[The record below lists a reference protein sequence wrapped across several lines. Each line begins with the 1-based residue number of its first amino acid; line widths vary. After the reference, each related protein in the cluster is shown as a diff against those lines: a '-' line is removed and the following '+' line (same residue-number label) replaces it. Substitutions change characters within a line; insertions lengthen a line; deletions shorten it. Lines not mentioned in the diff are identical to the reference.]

1 MLNIKFNNLFKSAHI
16 VNNISK
22 NNKLSFSPLS
32 GALLL
37 ALVNEIK
44 ENNILVITDNME
56 RAKTLNRILESSLLN
71 PEFGIYPYEN
81 DIVSQEIVEQKLKF
95 FEQFYSKKNKIVV
108 TSIKGLFDAIL
119 PENKV
124 DCLAVNTGKTM
135 SESKFIRKLNTFGY
149 KRALEIADKG
159 EFSVKGSIVD
169 LFLYSLN
176 NPLRFEFNEERIE
189 EIKCFD
195 LATMRSVEKIKDVVI
210 YPVSFLRLSDKE
222 LMKLKENIGKVVGK
236 NDLYSNDSIWSD
248 VEEISKNENVGVN
261 YYSQFLF
268 NRGVLGYPSLVDFS
282 PEFAKI
288 YYGNVTFEKFLGET
302 EEIYKKSVEA
312 DEIFPVKTSRIKD
325 AVRLLSKGKELRLLN
340 FPIDNTINLDITS
353 IPENFSAL
361 SSLKDFILSYLKE
374 KSVLIITEQYE
385 RVKELLSLYELVPK
399 YELSNKKDLYLLEG
413 FLEKGI
419 ETENILILTDKELFP
434 HYKLRKTPKKII
446 FSREISNIEELVVGD
461 YVVHKDFG
469 IGVFKG
475 LKEIKQ
481 NGVEK
486 EYMLIEYRNGEK
498 LYVPMERIGLV
509 QRYIGDRRIIA
520 LNRLHGT
527 EWEGTKK
534 KAAESTRLLAMR
546 MLRVEAERKLKGGF
560 QFKPFPREEKVLV
573 LSFPYEF
580 TDDQQ
585 SAMEEVFKD
594 MEKPLPMDRLIC
606 GDVGYGKTE
615 IAIRAAFRAAMNGK
629 QTAFLVPTTV
639 LALQH
644 ERTLRERLHLFP
656 VEIGMLSRFTSK
668 KDVNKILRKL
678 KDGTMD
684 IVVGTHRVLSKDV
697 KFKNLGLL
705 IIDEE
710 QKFGVRDKERIKGM
724 KANIDLL
731 TLTATPIPRT
741 LHSALVNLKSISM
754 INTPPPGRLP
764 VKTFV
769 MPFSWDVAKKA
780 VEFELG
786 RNGQV
791 FVVHNRIESIYSFA
805 EKLKILVPDAKIA
818 VAHGRMDKLDLEEAM
833 LAFYKG
839 DTDVLV
845 STTIIEN
852 GIDIP
857 TVNTLLVDVAESFG
871 LSQMYQLRGRIGRSH
886 INAFAYFFFTP
897 DKSLRAISEERL
909 QTIKEFTG
917 IGAGIKISMKD
928 LELRGAGN
936 ILGKEQHGH
945 IISVGYNMYVNLLE
959 EAIAELKGEKKPPVK
974 DAVIR
979 VAEKYF
985 IPSSFVPLNS
995 ERMDYYRRITNAID
1009 SAEIGRIVD
1018 ELIDRFGKLPREV
1031 KNLIEVGKCELI
1043 MRNVGVKEIF
1053 QEGKRVFLSINKDNR
1068 ISPKSLQELLQLD
1081 ESTRFGK
1088 DYLSFEVNNGN
1099 LLGQIHFVL
1108 NLLRGESVNV

>member
-44 ENNILVITDNME
+44 ENNILIITDNME
-56 RAKTLNRILESSLLN
+56 MAKTLNRILESSLLN

-81 DIVSQEIVEQKLKF
+81 DIVSQETVEQKLKF
-95 FEQFYSKKNKIVV
+95 FEQFYSKKNKIIV
-108 TSIKGLFDAIL
+108 TSIKGLFDVIL

-159 EFSVKGSIVD
+159 DFSVKGSIVD
-169 LFLYSLN
+169 LFLYSLD
-176 NPLRFEFNEERIE
+176 NPLRFEFNEEKIE

-222 LMKLKENIGKVVGK
+222 LMELKENIGKVVGK
-236 NDLYSNDSIWSD
+236 NDLYLNDSIWSD

-268 NRGVLGYPSLVDFS
+268 NKGVLGYPSLVDFS
-282 PEFAKI
+282 QKFTKI
-288 YYGNVTFEKFLGET
+288 YYGNVTFEKFLSET

-312 DEIFPVKTSRIKD
+312 DEIFPVKTSKIKD
-325 AVRLLSKGKELRLLN
+325 AVRLLSKGEELRLLN

-374 KSVLIITEQYE
+374 KSVLIVTEQYE

-399 YELSNKKDLYLLEG
+399 YELSNKKGLYLLEG

-434 HYKLRKTPKKII
+434 HYKLRKAPKKIV

-469 IGVFKG
+469 IGIFKG

-520 LNRLHGT
+520 LNRLHGA

-534 KAAESTRLLAMR
+534 KAAESARLLAMK

-585 SAMEEVFKD
+585 AAMEEVFKD

-678 KDGTMD
+678 EDGTMD

-710 QKFGVRDKERIKGM
+710 QKFGVRDKERIKEM

-805 EKLKILVPDAKIA
+805 EKLRMLVPNAKIA
-818 VAHGRMDKLDLEEAM
+818 VAHGRMDKLDLEEVM

-857 TVNTLLVDVAESFG
+857 TVNTLLVDVAENFG

-897 DKSLRAISEERL
+897 NKSLRAISEERL

-1009 SAEIGRIVD
+1009 STEIDRIVD

-1043 MRNVGVKEIF
+1043 MRNVGVKEVF
-1053 QEGKRVFLSINKDNR
+1053 QEGKRIFFSINKDNR
-1068 ISPKSLQELLQLD
+1068 VSPKGLQELLQLD

-1088 DYLSFEVNNGN
+1088 DYLSFEVHNGD